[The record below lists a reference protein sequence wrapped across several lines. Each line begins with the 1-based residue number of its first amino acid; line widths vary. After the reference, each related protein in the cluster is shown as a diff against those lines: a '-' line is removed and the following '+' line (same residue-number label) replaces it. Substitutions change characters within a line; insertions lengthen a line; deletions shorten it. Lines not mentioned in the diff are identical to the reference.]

1 MEIGQVSY
9 YRYTQNQG
17 SHDFKVIS
25 LQLGA
30 EPSSSKCMVC
40 GLMPHT
46 GKKKKKRSWAQ
57 QHTPTAPRMLIL
69 KGKREKGE
77 YICMFAV
84 QCYS

>member
-1 MEIGQVSY
+1 METGQVSY
-9 YRYTQNQG
+9 HRYTQNQG
-17 SHDFKVIS
+17 SHAFKVIS

-46 GKKKKKRSWAQ
+46 GKKKKEELGTMA
-57 QHTPTAPRMLIL
+57 HTHCTQDANLE
-69 KGKREKGE
+69 GEKREKGE